1 MYILYGY
8 STVHGD
14 FPLQPVT
21 NYGLYITEEDGEVDR
36 DFPCLDPRE
45 VVAKFGFTCLGLV
58 EHKNSKSVCFENT
71 HISRQSDSI
80 EEQPSNKIISDMAKA
95 EENFKQLNADMQLKV
110 YTTAL
115 EAPFYK
121 SYRVYIVN
129 KVRAK
134 VEIHLGISGDKI
146 EIDPVQQK
154 SSKFALVRQ
163 KAVSHQMDSVAWCEI
178 TDTRSNRSTFR
189 IVYSTS
195 FGSSCSD
202 YNGSLLYSPSLQTS
216 ASFKHYD
223 FEADHSVAE
232 EIVQKINLILELR
245 SSASR
250 KEYLA
255 AKERKQ
261 YKKKNFSLGK

>member
-1 MYILYGY
+1 MLAC

-14 FPLQPVT
+14 IPLQPVT

-58 EHKNSKSVCFENT
+58 EHKNSKNVYFDNP
-71 HISRQSDSI
+71 HISKQSEST
-80 EEQPSNKIISDMAKA
+80 EEPSNKIISDIAKA
-95 EENFKQLNADMQLKV
+95 EENSKQLNADMQLKV

-121 SYRVYIVN
+121 SYRVYIVS

-134 VEIHLGISGDKI
+134 VEIHLGVSGEQI

-154 SSKFALVRQ
+154 NSKFALVRQ

-178 TDTRSNRSTFR
+178 TDTRSSRSTFR
-189 IVYSTS
+189 VVYNASSVSTNI
-195 FGSSCSD
+195 
-202 YNGSLLYSPSLQTS
+202 NGMLYSPTIITP

-232 EIVQKINLILELR
+232 EIVQKINLILDLR
-245 SSASR
+245 SSSSR

-255 AKERKQ
+255 VKDRKQ
-261 YKKKNFSLGK
+261 YKKKSFSLGK